1 MLPFM
6 SSHRH
11 PRLPPLMVGRHLLRA
26 VCGGEGMA
34 LIIIGLRDELQR
46 AIVLTGM
53 PSFVKINRSI
63 LS

>member
-1 MLPFM
+1 
-6 SSHRH
+6 
-11 PRLPPLMVGRHLLRA
+11 
-26 VCGGEGMA
+26 MA